1 MKLEFFELNFSGKHF
16 QTLERETSK
25 FERRIWERFPL
36 LHQSDTDSTRHTW
49 IVSFVHQQRW
59 KGKRHVLLLKDCIT
73 IIFQPA
79 EAFASEVLFP
89 SVLPIPKRMGWYMI
103 IKCALF
109 VCFFVRACGMW
120 KFLGQGI
127 KPAPQQQ
134 PKPLHDNAGSL
145 THCATR
151 ELLKCSFK
159 MFNLFQ
165 DNRETQIITILRKD
179 FFTNQFRKH
188 QEVLKQNVLV
198 RVAPSY
204 ISGMSGKRYDLHK
217 KQLRNSYLSFN
228 EYTSW
233 YSNVTFPNILPFTSI
248 LLKCKIMYATYYC
261 TIIIAVRV

>member
-25 FERRIWERFPL
+25 FERRIWDRFPL

-134 PKPLHDNAGSL
+134 PKPLQWQ
-145 THCATR
+145 CW
-151 ELLKCSFK
+151 
-159 MFNLFQ
+159 
-165 DNRETQIITILRKD
+165 IL
-179 FFTNQFRKH
+179 NPLCH
-188 QEVLKQNVLV
+188 
-198 RVAPSY
+198 
-204 ISGMSGKRYDLHK
+204 KR
-217 KQLRNSYLSFN
+217 
-228 EYTSW
+228 T
-233 YSNVTFPNILPFTSI
+233 P
-248 LLKCKIMYATYYC
+248 
-261 TIIIAVRV
+261 